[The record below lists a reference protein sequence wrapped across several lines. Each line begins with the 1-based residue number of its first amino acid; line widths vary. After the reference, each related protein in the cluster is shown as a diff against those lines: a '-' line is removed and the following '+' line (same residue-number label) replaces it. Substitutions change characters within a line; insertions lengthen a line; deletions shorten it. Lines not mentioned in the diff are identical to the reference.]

1 MCLNNRY
8 LPKIFC
14 LLLMLF
20 GQFPAQ
26 AQVGNDTA
34 GATDH
39 ALLQRFPESR
49 IISYSQASNVNY
61 RLVTGNL
68 RRTAGQVVPSS
79 DQRLIGNLT
88 RITYEVS
95 RAFTGADVYDFYVRQ
110 LQDKGVEVL
119 FTCSGRGCG
128 NSNYWA
134 NDVFED
140 RILYGPER
148 DQFYIAARAMKSP
161 ASQSYAS
168 LYINTRTNG
177 SLYVRLD
184 VLDVGSGADASSIE
198 AAPSALE
205 VLRQQKVLR
214 LADLVFSDGD
224 ELASDSDLSTAL
236 AVLRA
241 DAQTHVYV
249 VVHLSDSNNNNNN
262 NSSVEELT
270 RRSQLRADAIKDR
283 LSELGIESER
293 LGAFGVG
300 PLAPVCSTGSCSD
313 RIELVLP

>member
-1 MCLNNRY
+1 MHLNNQY

-14 LLLMLF
+14 LCLLLL
-20 GQFPAQ
+20 GPLSVQ
-26 AQVGNDTA
+26 AQVGNDVV

-39 ALLQRFPESR
+39 ALLQRFSESR
-49 IISYSQASNVNY
+49 IISYSQLANVNY
-61 RLVTGNL
+61 RLVTGNM
-68 RRTAGQVVPSS
+68 RRAAGQVVPSS
-79 DQRLIGNLT
+79 DQRLVGNLT

-110 LQDKGVEVL
+110 LQDEGVEVL
-119 FTCSGRGCG
+119 FTCSGRDCG

-134 NDVFED
+134 NDVFEE

-148 DQFYIAARAMKSP
+148 DQFYIAARAMKSL

-184 VLDVGSGADASSIE
+184 VIDMQSDADASSIE
-198 AAPSALE
+198 PAPSALDL
-205 VLRQQKVLR
+205 LRQQKVLR
-214 LADLVFSDGD
+214 LADIVFTESD
-224 ELASDSDLSTAL
+224 ELGGDSDLSTAF
-236 AVLRA
+236 AVLEMDEQLHA
-241 DAQTHVYV
+241 YV
-249 VVHLSDSNNNNNN
+249 VVHLSGNGGA
-262 NSSVEELT
+262 SVEELT

-283 LSELGIESER
+283 LLELGIKSER

-300 PLAPVCSTGSCSD
+300 PLAPVCASGSCSD
-313 RIELVLP
+313 RVELVLP